1 MGVIQDLLAGVP
13 LPRLVPVR
21 QRFPATEVPDLERAV
36 RDELGRPGV
45 GDTVRP
51 GASIAVAVGSR
62 GIAELPRVVAALVAG
77 LRARGAVPFLVP
89 AMGSHGGAT
98 AEGQVAVLARLG
110 VTEASAGCPIR
121 ATMEVVEVG
130 RLDNGLPVLVDRL
143 AHEAD
148 GIVVVNRVKPHNAFR
163 GPNESGLAKMIAIG
177 LGKQRG
183 ADEYHVLGFGPMP
196 GHIAA
201 AAAVSVAR
209 TRILFGLALVENAY
223 DRPALVEA
231 VPAAA
236 IVARDRELLA
246 IARASMPRLLL
257 DPLDVLVV
265 DRVGKEFSGGGMD
278 GNVTGRF
285 STPFASGGARVGK
298 LVALDLSEATAGNGN
313 GVGLADFTT
322 RRLVSRLDYV
332 AMYANALTSRV
343 TTSVRIPAALD
354 TDREAI
360 QAAVKTCGV
369 RDLPRVRL
377 VRIPDTLHLGQ
388 VRISEALL
396 DEARAHPALEIAGPA
411 AEMAFGPDG
420 RLLD

>member
-1 MGVIQDLLAGVP
+1 MGVIQDLLAAVP
-13 LPRLVPVR
+13 LPRLAWVR
-21 QRFPATEVPDLERAV
+21 QRFPATELPDLERAV
-36 RDELGRPGV
+36 RDELARPGV
-45 GDTVRP
+45 GDAVRP

-62 GIAELPRVVAALVAG
+62 GIAELPRLVAALVAG

-98 AEGQVAVLARLG
+98 AAGQVAVLARLG

-130 RLDNGLPVLVDRL
+130 RLESGLPVLVDRL

-196 GHIAA
+196 EHIAA

-209 TRILFGLALVENAY
+209 SRILFGLALVENAY

-246 IARASMPRLLL
+246 LARASMPRLLL

-265 DRVGKEFSGGGMD
+265 DRVGKELSGGGMD

-322 RRLVSRLDYV
+322 RRLVSRLDYE

-354 TDREAI
+354 TEREAI

-369 RDLPRVRL
+369 RDLTRVRL
-377 VRIPDTLHLGQ
+377 VRIPDTLHLGL

-411 AEMAFGPDG
+411 TEMAFGPDG